1 MNITKINANETIE
14 SFKPRQ
20 PDWKQLYYA
29 LAMRVVSAQTA
40 LALGDKKT
48 ASESLE
54 KATKVIAM
62 NESAIEIGNSMVIVK
77 TSKSEVA

>member
-1 MNITKINANETIE
+1 
-14 SFKPRQ
+14 
-20 PDWKQLYYA
+20 
-29 LAMRVVSAQTA
+29 MRVVSAQTA